1 MTRAE
6 PLAPD
11 LRRIAIVE
19 AVLPLLRQK
28 GSTVTTREMAEAAGV
43 AEGTIFGVFP
53 DKCALIHEAI
63 RFTMDP
69 GPIEDALAALDPE
82 APLHQQLVEAG
93 RIMLVR
99 IEEVVSLMTILATMP
114 TGHDHPHTPPAFV
127 AESQAAVTAALRGL
141 FARHEGQLT
150 IDPARAAVAF
160 RGLLFAVGH
169 PMVAAGEKLTVEEA
183 VWVLLNGI
191 LAEDLEPAR

>member
-1 MTRAE
+1 MSRAE
-6 PLAPD
+6 PLAPE
-11 LRRIAIVE
+11 LRRTAIVK

-43 AEGTIFGVFP
+43 AEGTIFGVFA
-53 DKCALIHEAI
+53 DKCALINEAI
-63 RFTMDP
+63 RVTMDP
-69 GPIEDALAALDPE
+69 GPIGDALAALDPE
-82 APLHQQLVEAG
+82 APLHEQLVEAG

-127 AESQAAVTAALRGL
+127 AESQAAVTAALRRL
-141 FARHEGQLT
+141 FARHRDQLT
-150 IDPARAAVAF
+150 IEPGRAAVAF

-169 PMVAAGEKLTVEEA
+169 PMIGAGEKLTVEEA
-183 VWVLLNGI
+183 VWLLLNGV
-191 LAEDLEPAR
+191 LTADPEPNR